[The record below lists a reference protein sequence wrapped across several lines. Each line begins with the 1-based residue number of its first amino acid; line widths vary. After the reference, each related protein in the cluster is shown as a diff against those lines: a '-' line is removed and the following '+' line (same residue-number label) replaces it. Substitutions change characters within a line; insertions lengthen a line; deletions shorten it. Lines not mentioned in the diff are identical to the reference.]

1 MKIYKNPH
9 LVIRP
14 IEDNFWVVVNTY
26 AANGLKLLNGNQY
39 KIFNSIDNNKS
50 IEIIAAELNTAAKD
64 VESFILMLEKKGI
77 ANFSNH
83 FQEPNW
89 SNENPKSLS
98 LWIHTTNKCNLG
110 CSYCYISTLQTTGGM
125 SAETIDQLGV
135 KLLQSANERG
145 LKSVKIRL
153 AGGEPLLQ
161 FKNWKGF
168 VEKTK
173 GEFQKINCHFG
184 VAFLTNLT
192 YLDDEI
198 IEFSK
203 RHKIGFGVSLD
214 GYGNYHDLTRK
225 FHNGKGSFEKVDVN
239 LKKLLANGIIPSIST
254 VVNQSNME
262 GLPSLTKYLIDLN
275 LHFRYSIVH
284 GENLNRERLSEILS
298 ECYDIMQNAIYE
310 KDFEFSKKHRLC
322 DLKPSE
328 IFFQTCSS
336 GYSGGAVYVDGGVY
350 FCHVK
355 FGETD
360 LSGSIYDSDDLL
372 TTVLKG
378 QHNLGSRSDDCM
390 TCNYKYVCTS
400 GCPMYRVDGKDLSC
414 GLYHQHLP
422 RFYELLGRERLHK
435 IKKGI
440 SKTTTTNKSIA
451 ASGANSSPIGC

>member
-1 MKIYKNPH
+1 MIPNKNPH
-9 LVIRP
+9 LVVREIDDGFYT
-14 IEDNFWVVVNTY
+14 IVNTY
-26 AANGLKLLNGNQY
+26 STNGLKIINSNQFQIFDKVDGIKNIEEIAHDLDLEVQAVEQVLNMLAP
-39 KIFNSIDNNKS
+39 K
-50 IEIIAAELNTAAKD
+50 EIIRFDK
-64 VESFILMLEKKGI
+64 SF
-77 ANFSNH
+77 S
-83 FQEPNW
+83 EPNW
-89 SNENPKSLS
+89 ENQNPKSLN

-125 SAETIDQLGV
+125 SRETIEQLGT
-135 KLLQSANERG
+135 KILQTAKERS
-145 LKSVKIRL
+145 LKAVKIRL

-161 FKNWKGF
+161 FRNWRDF
-168 VEKTK
+168 IISTK
-173 GEFQKINCHFG
+173 EEFRKIDCDFG

-192 YLDDEI
+192 YLDNDI

-203 RHKIGFGVSLD
+203 QHKIGFGVSLD

-225 FHNGKGSFEKVDVN
+225 FHNGKGSFDKVDQN
-239 LKKLLANGIIPSIST
+239 LRKLLASGIKPSVST
-254 VVNQSNME
+254 VVNQANME
-262 GLPSLTKYLIDLN
+262 GLPTLTQYLIDLN

-284 GENLNRERLSEILS
+284 GEYLNRERLSEILT
-298 ECYDIMQNAIYE
+298 ECYDIMQDAIYQ

-355 FGETD
+355 FGEGD
-360 LSGSIYDSDDLL
+360 LSGSIYDNEDLL

-378 QHNLGSRSDDCM
+378 QHNLGYRSDDCM
-390 TCNYKYVCTS
+390 KCNYKYVCTS

-414 GLYHQHLP
+414 GLYHHHLP

-435 IKKGI
+435 IKKALT
-440 SKTTTTNKSIA
+440 KATTGNRQFGTSA
-451 ASGANSSPIGC
+451 ADE